1 MEVSNLFYGIL
12 AALGYVL
19 LQSLFIVGVRIAA
32 DDSTEILP
40 NGKQRDRMGMIL
52 YPVLKYLSRTK
63 QEKIYYEGSQF
74 AGLISKIRMALPD
87 LDMIEGDSRL
97 KIINRERSL
106 GMYFNKIEDTLYR
119 IDNRVKVEIE
129 GGLLRFYRMDEQYR
143 LNKYLRKPILQ
154 CPICMASVWSIP
166 SYWIPIIYMFGFS
179 IEILYIGAANICVV
193 ASVNALIW
201 MKFKSMQQSLIRNQS
216 PN

>member
-19 LQSLFIVGVRIAA
+19 LQSMFIVGVRIAA

-40 NGKQRDRMGMIL
+40 NGKQRDRTGMIL

-74 AGLISKIRMALPD
+74 TSLVGKIRITIPD
-87 LDMIEGDSRL
+87 LEMIEGGGRL
-97 KIINRERSL
+97 KIIKRGQSL
-106 GMYFNKIEDTLYR
+106 GIYVNKIEDALYH
-119 IDNRVKVEIE
+119 IDNRVKMEIE
-129 GGLLRFYRMDEQYR
+129 EGLLRFYRMDEQYR

-166 SYWIPIIYMFGFS
+166 SYWIPIIYKFGFNM
-179 IEILYIGAANICVV
+179 EILYLGAVNICVV

-201 MKFKSMQQSLIRNQS
+201 VKFKSMQKSLL
-216 PN
+216 

>member
-12 AALGYVL
+12 AALCYVL

-74 AGLISKIRMALPD
+74 TSLISKIRIAIPD
-87 LDMIEGDSRL
+87 LDMIEGDGRL
-97 KIINRERSL
+97 KIISRGQSL
-106 GMYFNKIEDTLYR
+106 GIYSNKIEDTLYH

-129 GGLLRFYRMDEQYR
+129 EGLLRFYRMDEQYR

-154 CPICMASVWSIP
+154 CPICMSSVWSIP
-166 SYWIPIIYMFGFS
+166 SYWIPIIYKFGFNM
-179 IEILYIGAANICVV
+179 EVLYLGAVNICIV
-193 ASVNALIW
+193 ACVNALIW
-201 MKFKSMQQSLIRNQS
+201 VKFKSMQKSLL
-216 PN
+216 

>member
-1 MEVSNLFYGIL
+1 MEASIIFYGIL
-12 AALGYVL
+12 AAIGYVL

-52 YPVLKYLSRTK
+52 YPVLKFLSRTK

-74 AGLISKIRMALPD
+74 TGLIGKIRMALPD
-87 LDMIEGDSRL
+87 LEMFDGDGRL
-97 KIINRERSL
+97 KIINKGQSL
-106 GMYFNKIEDTLYR
+106 GVCTNKIEDTLYN
-119 IDNRVKVEIE
+119 IDNRIKIE
-129 GGLLRFYRMDEQYR
+129 MEEGLLRFYRMDEQYR

-154 CPICMASVWSIP
+154 CPVCMASVWSIP

>member
-1 MEVSNLFYGIL
+1 MEASIIFHGIL

-40 NGKQRDRMGMIL
+40 NGRQKDRMGMIL

-74 AGLISKIRMALPD
+74 TSLIGQIRMVLAD

-97 KIINRERSL
+97 KIINRGQSL
-106 GMYFNKIEDTLYR
+106 GIYVNKIEDALYR
-119 IDNRVKVEIE
+119 IDNRVKIEIE
-129 GGLLRFYRMDEQYR
+129 EGLLRFYRMDEQYR

-166 SYWIPIIYMFGFS
+166 SYWIPVIYKFGFNM
-179 IEILYIGAANICVV
+179 EILYLGAINVCVV
-193 ASVNALIW
+193 ACVNALIW
-201 MKFKSMQQSLIRNQS
+201 VKFKSMQKSLF
-216 PN
+216 

>member
-63 QEKIYYEGSQF
+63 QVKIYYGGTQF
-74 AGLISKIRMALPD
+74 TSLIGKIRIALPD
-87 LDMIEGDSRL
+87 LDMIEGDGRL
-97 KIINRERSL
+97 KIISKGQSL
-106 GMYFNKIEDTLYR
+106 GIYTNKIEDALYH
-119 IDNRVKVEIE
+119 IDSSVKMETE
-129 GGLLRFYRMDEQYR
+129 DGLLLFYRMDEQYR

-166 SYWIPIIYMFGFS
+166 SYWIPIVYKFGFNM
-179 IEILYIGAANICVV
+179 EILYLGAINICVV

-201 MKFKSMQQSLIRNQS
+201 VKFKSMQKSLL
-216 PN
+216 

>member
-1 MEVSNLFYGIL
+1 MEASIIFHGIL

-40 NGKQRDRMGMIL
+40 NGRQKDRMGMIL

-74 AGLISKIRMALPD
+74 TSLIGQIRMVLPD

-97 KIINRERSL
+97 KIINRGQSL
-106 GMYFNKIEDTLYR
+106 GIYVNKIEDALHR
-119 IDNRVKVEIE
+119 IDNRVKIEIE
-129 GGLLRFYRMDEQYR
+129 EGLLRFYRMDEQYR

-166 SYWIPIIYMFGFS
+166 SYWIPVIYKFGFNM
-179 IEILYIGAANICVV
+179 EILYLGAINICVV
-193 ASVNALIW
+193 ACVNALIW
-201 MKFKSMQQSLIRNQS
+201 VKFKSMQKSLF
-216 PN
+216 